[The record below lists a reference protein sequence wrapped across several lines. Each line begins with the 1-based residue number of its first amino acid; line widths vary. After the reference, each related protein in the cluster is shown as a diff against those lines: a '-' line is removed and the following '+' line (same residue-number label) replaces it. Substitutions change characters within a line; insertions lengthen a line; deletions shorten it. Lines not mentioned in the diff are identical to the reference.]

1 MLKSVKKQRWL
12 RFPSKSQTFD
22 NKTTMFKVV
31 QSCAGYPCYLGATD
45 SEDIVH
51 MLLDCPA
58 LFAQRKQ
65 YFGDLRSL
73 IVNCVGIK
81 QWESTFNTKENIV
94 RLILDCS
101 SFACLNGRK

>member
-1 MLKSVKKQRWL
+1 MNTCTYLLHSNVY
-12 RFPSKSQTFD
+12 RFTNAAESSFYKC
-22 NKTTMFKVV
+22 
-31 QSCAGYPCYLGATD
+31 CAFETVD
-45 SEDIVH
+45 MVH

-65 YFGDLRSL
+65 YFADLRSL

-81 QWESTFNTKENIV
+81 QWKSTFNTKENLA

-101 SFACLNGRK
+101 NFACKLGKRSW